1 MELRRID
8 WVKQAEVPQHYVEG
22 QRFRR
27 LQTVEMEE
35 KRCVMAL
42 LVMEM
47 KAVIYIVKKVNEE
60 KYAKEKKNEIGNRG
74 FWRSTSILQPK
85 DLLMHGKLDL

>member
-1 MELRRID
+1 
-8 WVKQAEVPQHYVEG
+8 
-22 QRFRR
+22 
-27 LQTVEMEE
+27 
-35 KRCVMAL
+35 MAL